1 MITKLHHELQG
12 TENPELKK
20 MDKTPALKEL
30 SLENKPGNGKSNN
43 NQRRNQNFVAQF
55 NSLKVIDLL
64 SWEKTLNFVTPF
76 SLDVIS
82 LTIQK
87 KLAVTE
93 KASEA

>member
-1 MITKLHHELQG
+1 M
-12 TENPELKK
+12 
-20 MDKTPALKEL
+20 
-30 SLENKPGNGKSNN
+30 
-43 NQRRNQNFVAQF
+43 AQF

-93 KASEA
+93 KASEARVITININTVLH